1 MNISSKSSCNW
12 TLSNDT
18 KFVIVVNVWR
28 TEVCYNFFSWA
39 MKEFVLPFSKNSD
52 NSRLTQCIKSKKCGI
67 CCHFF
72 VL

>member
-28 TEVCYNFFSWA
+28 TEVCCNFFFIGV
-39 MKEFVLPFSKNSD
+39 KEFVLPFSKNSD
-52 NSRLTQCIKSKKCGI
+52 NSRLTQCIKSKKFDI
-67 CCHFF
+67 C
-72 VL
+72 